1 MASKSDANHLKR
13 NARNAILS
21 PPQPRH
27 STFVEEKTSP
37 SFQSQVPLMQI
48 FDSRDL
54 GILRH
59 ARRTLYIRQQQPV
72 YLSHQTLELSAS
84 NNFDPNSPAS
94 EHKRSPPS
102 PASRHLNHL
111 SARSKSHL
119 GFNVHDE
126 QYSLDSRAE
135 TEHAKDYIP
144 HELFAVRP
152 CSHNTP
158 RPTSSNSI
166 PYHAKQL

>member
-1 MASKSDANHLKR
+1 M
-13 NARNAILS
+13 S
-21 PPQPRH
+21 PPQPRY
-27 STFVEEKTSP
+27 SKFVEEKTSP
-37 SFQSQVPLMQI
+37 SFQSQVPPMQM

-84 NNFDPNSPAS
+84 NNFDSNLPAS
-94 EHKRSPPS
+94 EHKRSPPT
-102 PASRHLNHL
+102 PASRHL
-111 SARSKSHL
+111 SVRSKSHL
-119 GFNVHDE
+119 GFNVVDE
-126 QYSLDSRAE
+126 HFSLDSRAE

-144 HELFAVRP
+144 HERYAVRP

-166 PYHAKQL
+166 PYHAK